1 MAERRVF
8 PIGEQD
14 FANIRRDKMV
24 YIDKTQHIY
33 NIVRDRGK
41 YFFFRPRRFGKSLL
55 LSTMRYY
62 FEGQHNLFEGLA
74 IDSLEKEWRKRPVI
88 YLDLS
93 RGRTLDMASLH
104 SMINNNLAEY
114 ETLYHVEPQETDSY
128 STRLTIY
135 VVEFKI
141 NENAEAALQ
150 QIEDK
155 QYAKPFENVGRTVYR
170 IGINF
175 STKTKRIDDW
185 KIK

>member
-24 YIDKTQHIY
+24 YIDKTQHIF

-74 IDSLEKEWRKRPVI
+74 IDSLEKN
-88 YLDLS
+88 
-93 RGRTLDMASLH
+93 G
-104 SMINNNLAEY
+104 
-114 ETLYHVEPQETDSY
+114 
-128 STRLTIY
+128 
-135 VVEFKI
+135 
-141 NENAEAALQ
+141 ENA
-150 QIEDK
+150 
-155 QYAKPFENVGRTVYR
+155 R
-170 IGINF
+170 
-175 STKTKRIDDW
+175 
-185 KIK
+185 